1 MPTVHGVLETALFVE
16 DLKRS
21 TQFYQAIFGFET
33 LGCNE
38 RICAMSVVGRQVLLL
53 CKKGASVKPT
63 VTSGGIVP
71 PCDSTGASHLAF
83 SISVSDVEAWE
94 KWLGECG
101 VPIESKVV
109 GDGGSPRLYFRD
121 PDQHVL
127 ELVTPGNW
135 AIY

>member
-16 DLKRS
+16 DLERS
-21 TQFYQAIFGFET
+21 AQFYRAVFGFES
-33 LGCNE
+33 LDRSE
-38 RICAMSVVGRQVLLL
+38 RMCVMNVVGRQVLLL
-53 CKKGASVKPT
+53 FKKGASVKPT
-63 VTSGGIVP
+63 VTSGGTLP
-71 PCDSTGASHLAF
+71 PCDASGTSHLAF
-83 SISVSDVEAWE
+83 SISASDVEDWE
-94 KWLGECG
+94 EWLRECG

-127 ELVTPGNW
+127 ELVTPGTW